1 LLKKTSVTLVN
12 FLEEMDHV
20 KSSITTAYKLVNK
33 VKGS

>member
-1 LLKKTSVTLVN
+1 
-12 FLEEMDHV
+12 LEEMDHV